1 MPDMPASMA
10 DSPFRAMMF
19 HAVGLK
25 AMASKEIVNEV
36 FEMSTNE
43 WKSNE
48 KTGILENQPRVTVQ
62 SERNVDV
69 NFGSSDADKLHE
81 LRKLMRAFNP
91 SDKSVEPQSKP
102 DLTKSR

>member
-1 MPDMPASMA
+1 MSDECPICQQVWPITC

-48 KTGILENQPRVTVQ
+48 KTDILENQPRVTVQ

-69 NFGSSDADKLHE
+69 NFGSSDAG
-81 LRKLMRAFNP
+81 
-91 SDKSVEPQSKP
+91 V
-102 DLTKSR
+102 T